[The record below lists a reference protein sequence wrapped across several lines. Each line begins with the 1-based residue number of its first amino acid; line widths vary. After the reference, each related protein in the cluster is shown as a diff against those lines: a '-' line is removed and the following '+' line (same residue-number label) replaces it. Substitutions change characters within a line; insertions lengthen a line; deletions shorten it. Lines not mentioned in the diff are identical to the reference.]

1 MEKGYSTNKPPL
13 IKGVK
18 YDYWKECMIAHFEFL
33 LNSEAQNALLCAF
46 FEEEYTKF
54 HSYKSAKKMW
64 DTLALMYEGL
74 SQVKC
79 NKLSLLT
86 RKYEL
91 FTMDDGED
99 IQAMFGRFRTI
110 FNELCHLN
118 KTFDNYNNIDK
129 ILRSLSR
136 KWRSQ
141 VIALR
146 TVKNLDSMSIEELI
160 GTLKVH
166 EQELK
171 QDEGLKKEKSLA
183 LTTQKKNKKILNFQG
198 ILIHTYNKKVL
209 ISTWEE
215 LNNTSSN
222 EEIEEEEE
230 ANLCLMYITL
240 NKLHDHLN
248 EERCNL
254 LKEC

>member
-1 MEKGYSTNKPPL
+1 
-13 IKGVK
+13 
-18 YDYWKECMIAHFEFL
+18 
-33 LNSEAQNALLCAF
+33 
-46 FEEEYTKF
+46 
-54 HSYKSAKKMW
+54 MW

-183 LTTQKKNKKILNFQG
+183 LTTQKKKQKNP
-198 ILIHTYNKKVL
+198 
-209 ISTWEE
+209 
-215 LNNTSSN
+215 
-222 EEIEEEEE
+222 
-230 ANLCLMYITL
+230 
-240 NKLHDHLN
+240 
-248 EERCNL
+248 
-254 LKEC
+254 